1 MENKSKTRE
10 EDKNK
15 ANGDQDESMHK
26 KGVFLLKI
34 TNKLIDS
41 NLVIENR
48 ELSRF
53 IKPVSSRVVNKVNIA
68 TLERKDTRIK
78 ETLT

>member
-1 MENKSKTRE
+1 MEKKSKTRE
-10 EDKNK
+10 ADKNK
-15 ANGDQDESMHK
+15 ANGGQDESMHK

>member
-1 MENKSKTRE
+1 M
-10 EDKNK
+10 
-15 ANGDQDESMHK
+15 
-26 KGVFLLKI
+26 
-34 TNKLIDS
+34 IDS